1 LPSDLR
7 APLYWGVLPFTSGPP
22 YMGALIIFFFI
33 FGLFTIKSRYK
44 WWALASVVLL
54 FLLSLGKNLE
64 FFNKLFYD
72 YFPMYNKF
80 RTPNSIMGIAGIPLI
95 FFAVYTIKHLVTD
108 NFEKKILLRNL
119 WITLGITG
127 GISLFFAAFGPSF
140 FDFSTPADQQY
151 AQYGLDKAF
160 VSDRQS
166 LMTADSLRTL
176 FIVLLGAG
184 LTWALINK
192 KISSNLMVIG
202 TGIILFF
209 DIITVDMRYVNHKS
223 FVNQRN
229 IENTFTQREVDKQI
243 LQDPDPYYRVFD
255 LSVDPFNSA
264 IPAYWHKNIGGY
276 HAAKLQRYQ
285 DVIDRYISKSNM
297 RVIDM
302 LNAKYI
308 IQKKDN
314 TEFFNVNPNAM
325 GNAWLVD
332 SIKMVDNANQEID
345 AIGTTN
351 VRATAIVHKE
361 FNDYIK
367 SLDPDPSGEIKLT
380 SYSPDKL
387 EYQSKTNGE
396 SFAVF
401 SEVWYGEKNGWKAYM
416 DGKPADFIR
425 TNYLLR
431 GIKIPAGDHKI
442 TFEFKP
448 GSYFI
453 GEKIS
458 LFSSILILLLGA
470 GYLFY
475 QFYYKKRNS

>member
-1 LPSDLR
+1 
-7 APLYWGVLPFTSGPP
+7 
-22 YMGALIIFFFI
+22 
-33 FGLFTIKSRYK
+33 
-44 WWALASVVLL
+44 
-54 FLLSLGKNLE
+54 
-64 FFNKLFYD
+64 
-72 YFPMYNKF
+72 
-80 RTPNSIMGIAGIPLI
+80 
-95 FFAVYTIKHLVTD
+95 
-108 NFEKKILLRNL
+108 
-119 WITLGITG
+119 
-127 GISLFFAAFGPSF
+127 
-140 FDFSTPADQQY
+140 
-151 AQYGLDKAF
+151 
-160 VSDRQS
+160 
-166 LMTADSLRTL
+166 
-176 FIVLLGAG
+176 
-184 LTWALINK
+184 
-192 KISSNLMVIG
+192 
-202 TGIILFF
+202 
-209 DIITVDMRYVNHKS
+209 
-223 FVNQRN
+223 
-229 IENTFTQREVDKQI
+229 
-243 LQDPDPYYRVFD
+243 
-255 LSVDPFNSA
+255 
-264 IPAYWHKNIGGY
+264 
-276 HAAKLQRYQ
+276 
-285 DVIDRYISKSNM
+285 
-297 RVIDM
+297 
-302 LNAKYI
+302 
-308 IQKKDN
+308 
-314 TEFFNVNPNAM
+314 
-325 GNAWLVD
+325 
-332 SIKMVDNANQEID
+332 MVDNANQEID

-361 FNDYIK
+361 FNDYVK